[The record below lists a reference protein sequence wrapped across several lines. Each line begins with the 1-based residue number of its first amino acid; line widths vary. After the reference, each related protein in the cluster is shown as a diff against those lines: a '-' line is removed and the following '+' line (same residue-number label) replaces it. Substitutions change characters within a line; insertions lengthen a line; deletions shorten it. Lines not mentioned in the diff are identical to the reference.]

1 MEVFDSILLQAVA
14 AARERENESVCEC
27 GMKCRVRVGG
37 EKIIMKNFFV
47 NEPRKHVISSG
58 EDRE

>member
-14 AARERENESVCEC
+14 VARERENESVCEC

-37 EKIIMKNFFV
+37 EKNY
-47 NEPRKHVISSG
+47 NEKLFRQ
-58 EDRE
+58 